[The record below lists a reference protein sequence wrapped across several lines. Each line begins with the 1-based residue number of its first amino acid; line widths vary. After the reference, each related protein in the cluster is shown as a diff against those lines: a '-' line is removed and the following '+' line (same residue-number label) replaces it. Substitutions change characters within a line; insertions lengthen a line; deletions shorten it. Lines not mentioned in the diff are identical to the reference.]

1 MLLTRLKLKNWRN
14 FRDVDVALGPRG
26 YLIGANA
33 SGKSNLV
40 DVFRFLRTIAQ
51 SEGGGLQKAIKER
64 GGLGKLRS
72 LHARKDPELRIEVEL
87 AESANE
93 AVPRW
98 RYVLAFK
105 SEGKGQQR
113 VLITQEKVWCEGK
126 PVLSRPNTD
135 DETDPARVTQSISNR
150 STTTRRFASWPSISQ
165 LPLTCTWCRSCSSTA
180 TKSPAAW

>member
-33 SGKSNLV
+33 SGKSNLL

-72 LHARKDPELRIEVEL
+72 LHARRDPELRIEVEL
-87 AESANE
+87 TE
-93 AVPRW
+93 
-98 RYVLAFK
+98 
-105 SEGKGQQR
+105 
-113 VLITQEKVWCEGK
+113 
-126 PVLSRPNTD
+126 
-135 DETDPARVTQSISNR
+135 
-150 STTTRRFASWPSISQ
+150 RRCFAM
-165 LPLTCTWCRSCSSTA
+165 A
-180 TKSPAAW
+180 SPC